1 MNLPT
6 SKYIEIKVNL
16 IILVIINKTLKMST
30 PKNNYLRMLEETRQ
44 DSYKQLLPIIYEK
57 LNSRQQGIPNYNL
70 TPKTIYSQR
79 VQFQKNIQKNFQTS
93 PPLPPDPGS

>member
-70 TPKTIYSQR
+70 TPKTIYSRNKKTSALTPIATMNKQHALN
-79 VQFQKNIQKNFQTS
+79 NIE
-93 PPLPPDPGS
+93 